1 MTLLTSLGM
10 PSFAER
16 TEDSCTSWNTN
27 QIPLHNPGALE
38 ATFVAGMESA
48 HDEEM
53 LQATAPPLLM
63 NDPKPL

>member
-1 MTLLTSLGM
+1 MEQE
-10 PSFAER
+10 P
-16 TEDSCTSWNTN
+16 D
-27 QIPLHNPGALE
+27 PLAQPWSTE

>member
-10 PSFAER
+10 PSFAEKQR
-16 TEDSCTSWNTN
+16 TPAHHGTRTRSPAQHQST
-27 QIPLHNPGALE
+27 E